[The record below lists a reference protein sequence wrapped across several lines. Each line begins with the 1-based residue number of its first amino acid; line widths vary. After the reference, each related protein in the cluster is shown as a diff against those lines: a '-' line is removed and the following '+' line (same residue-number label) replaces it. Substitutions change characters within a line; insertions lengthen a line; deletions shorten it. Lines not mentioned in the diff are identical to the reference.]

1 MTYSEGL
8 VGQAVP
14 PAPQSSIAATKCG
27 VDARGADESAVHRR
41 RAQPAFFRSLD
52 GVAPLDAGAAA
63 DRGEARNGPRIQAVP
78 GQPGGGHH
86 PSRSRVRG
94 RNHGDAK
101 DRRLRGAVPHSGG
114 AAQRRVASPTFS
126 HTASRCGTATLPAVS
141 RPPVCGPVPGIST
154 HVRGCDTVSK
164 EASAR
169 VPGPGGTPAGTSAR
183 ATSPHA
189 NSCEKWRLVSGG
201 WG

>member
-1 MTYSEGL
+1 
-8 VGQAVP
+8 
-14 PAPQSSIAATKCG
+14 

-78 GQPGGGHH
+78 GQPGGGHR
-86 PSRSRVRG
+86 PSRSGVRG

-114 AAQRRVASPTFS
+114 AAQRRVAGADVCQRAFRRVHPEL
-126 HTASRCGTATLPAVS
+126 LPLGK
-141 RPPVCGPVPGIST
+141 P
-154 HVRGCDTVSK
+154 
-164 EASAR
+164 
-169 VPGPGGTPAGTSAR
+169 AR
-183 ATSPHA
+183 ATRPVHRGNGRGQPARRAREGVHRAGPGAGRRLRGVRAGHESLDHPA
-189 NSCEKWRLVSGG
+189 KTRTFTNSF
-201 WG
+201 